1 MHGVVLCI
9 GDDGHFAIE
18 IEHGSQ
24 NCSSQ
29 LEQNS
34 AVQTYM
40 FESLRAVGNGSCID
54 LPLANS
60 QAKLNF
66 IQKRTDVR
74 PFLFFATVNIY
85 DSNRIKSHNRANIL
99 PQNLLRV
106 NSPLAVRNLN
116 LLI

>member
-18 IEHGSQ
+18 VEHGSQ
-24 NCSSQ
+24 NCSTQ
-29 LEQNS
+29 LEEKS
-34 AVQTYM
+34 TIQTYW
-40 FESLRAVGNGSCID
+40 FESLPAVGIGSCID
-54 LPLANS
+54 IPLANS
-60 QAKLNF
+60 QSKLNF

-74 PFLFFATVNIY
+74 PFLFFTTVNIY